1 MGLQARCDVCGVTA
15 EYPGQS
21 AGWRVPFGPPM
32 GIPGECLCP
41 KCRALD
47 VTALKAKIDLSAAT
61 PAQVEA
67 CARTLG
73 VK

>member
-1 MGLQARCDVCGVTA
+1 
-15 EYPGQS
+15 
-21 AGWRVPFGPPM
+21 M